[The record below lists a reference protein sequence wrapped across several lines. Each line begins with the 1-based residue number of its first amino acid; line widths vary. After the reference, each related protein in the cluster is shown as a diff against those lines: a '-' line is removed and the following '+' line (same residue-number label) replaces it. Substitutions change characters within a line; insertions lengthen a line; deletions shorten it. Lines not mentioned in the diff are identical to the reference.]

1 MSHLGRPDGKVNPKY
16 SLEPIAPV
24 VEKLLGRKVTF
35 LKDCV
40 GPEVEQATSNP
51 AEGSHR
57 LRRVRS
63 ARGSPLLMGHRA
75 FLVRLGDV
83 GSVFLLENLRFHI
96 EEEGKAEDENGNKV
110 RQTALPAPAPVL
122 CTNDD

>member
-1 MSHLGRPDGKVNPKY
+1 
-16 SLEPIAPV
+16 
-24 VEKLLGRKVTF
+24 
-35 LKDCV
+35 
-40 GPEVEQATSNP
+40 
-51 AEGSHR
+51 
-57 LRRVRS
+57 
-63 ARGSPLLMGHRA
+63 MGHRA

>member
-1 MSHLGRPDGKVNPKY
+1 MVRSPHQCRGFALGFLANAFSATPSFGGVLLGARSVVLMSHLGRPDGKVNPKY
-16 SLEPIAPV
+16 SLGPIAPV

-57 LRRVRS
+57 HRR
-63 ARGSPLLMGHRA
+63 
-75 FLVRLGDV
+75 F
-83 GSVFLLENLRFHI
+83 
-96 EEEGKAEDENGNKV
+96 V
-110 RQTALPAPAPVL
+110 RQE
-122 CTNDD
+122 